1 MGPLIGLTDPR
12 VTDALGWGTDKVDF
26 IWYDQEHGPMSPEA
40 LQSHII
46 AAHGRGIAVIVRV
59 EGPNVAAPG
68 ELLMCR
74 VVNILGV
81 NGLCLS
87 ACPSCVMFL
96 CNRYE
101 LGNTHQGSTGRWG
114 GRSDSS
120 ASALR

>member
-59 EGPNVAAPG
+59 DSSQRP
-68 ELLMCR
+68 LKL
-74 VVNILGV
+74 LGV
-81 NGLCLS
+81 LQHARGE
-87 ACPSCVMFL
+87 
-96 CNRYE
+96 NRLPVHLKPCTTEIYI
-101 LGNTHQGSTGRWG
+101 HI
-114 GRSDSS
+114 
-120 ASALR
+120 